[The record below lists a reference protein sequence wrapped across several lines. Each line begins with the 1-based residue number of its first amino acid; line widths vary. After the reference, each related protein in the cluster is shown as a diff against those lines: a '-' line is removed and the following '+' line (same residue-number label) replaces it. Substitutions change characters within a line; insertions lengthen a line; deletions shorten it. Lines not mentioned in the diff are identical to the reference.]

1 MTMPLPESAVMWDP
15 RHPQSTVFHNVPKG
29 EARTA
34 TLSVYT
40 RVGAEYPVQVVTPN
54 VPWLRVDGIA
64 PDGQVP
70 PFQATVHV
78 DTVPLPP
85 GRQYVVDILFR
96 AYGEIIWREP
106 VRLTVAPQPE
116 NSATT
121 RQRGQQP
128 TASDNLWILFVAVCV
143 LVALALLFSCSA
155 AWFIT

>member
-1 MTMPLPESAVMWDP
+1 MCLGYA
-15 RHPQSTVFHNVPKG
+15 
-29 EARTA
+29 
-34 TLSVYT
+34 
-40 RVGAEYPVQVVTPN
+40 
-54 VPWLRVDGIA
+54 DGIA

-78 DTVPLPP
+78 DTAPLPP

-116 NSATT
+116 NTVSA
-121 RQRGQQP
+121 RQNRQQAGAP
-128 TASDNLWILFVAVCV
+128 PELWFLFVAVCV
-143 LVALALLFSCSA
+143 IVALALLFSCSA

>member
-1 MTMPLPESAVMWDP
+1 MTMPLPEIAVMWDP

-40 RVGAEYPVQVVTPN
+40 RVGAEYPVEVVTPN
-54 VPWLRVDGIA
+54 VPWLRVNGIA
-64 PDGQVP
+64 PGGQVP

-78 DTVPLPP
+78 DTAPLPP

-106 VRLTVAPQPE
+106 VQLTVAP
-116 NSATT
+116 
-121 RQRGQQP
+121 
-128 TASDNLWILFVAVCV
+128 DNLAPASQRSQSGNDESDIWFILLGLVIAALFILF
-143 LVALALLFSCSA
+143 LLSA
-155 AWFIT
+155 MGA